1 MSIVE
6 PVIRTIA
13 ASNRWGRAESA
24 VSSGARMIRVIAPS
38 DPEHRRRDRALLV
51 ACAALDAVAA
61 GILLLGTPLAP
72 SLELLAAMG
81 SHAAAVLLMCGLA
94 RERPS
99 RRWLCVAAVLAVP
112 FVGAAVAAAT
122 LVTKGRGTIAME
134 SRRKPRRPSRLTMA
148 EIQRLAGALPLCDAL
163 DGGDE
168 EQRRDALWAL
178 SRRRDPEAIALLRR
192 AAGGRDPDL
201 ALSAALVMDEIGE
214 RAEHPASPLDRPEV
228 RHGTG

>member
-1 MSIVE
+1 
-6 PVIRTIA
+6 
-13 ASNRWGRAESA
+13 
-24 VSSGARMIRVIAPS
+24 MIRVVAPS
-38 DPEHRRRDRALLV
+38 DPDHRRRDVALLV

-61 GILLLGTPLAP
+61 GILLLGAPLAP
-72 SLELLAAMG
+72 RLEVPAAIAL
-81 SHAAAVLLMCGLA
+81 HATAVLLMCGLA

-122 LVTKGRGTIAME
+122 LVTRGRGTFAIE
-134 SRRKPRRPSRLTMA
+134 SRRKPRRQSRLTMA
-148 EIQRLAGALPLCDAL
+148 EIQRLADALPLCDAL

-192 AAGGRDPDL
+192 AAASRDPDL

-214 RAEHPASPLDRPEV
+214 HAEHPTDPQDRAEV
-228 RHGTG
+228 QHATG